1 MPRHIPYSTTTIS
14 SLLTN
19 CVFPIL
25 LRSCNHDTSHISMMQ
40 ALPTAEWYREYPKPF
55 APGGRNFNIAKC
67 CYGLC
72 LTESDF
78 GTLSWFIMEAL
89 QRSDVML
96 DEPSGLRC
104 VDVKD
109 KVNGVLKRVA
119 SDVGPCY
126 GWSEIDEIDKSIT
139 VGYMFEMVKRSVH
152 NQRRKDKAGG
162 QASSARSDRPAGS
175 QTPAEKCPWPT
186 GMSWHGTL
194 LETPAHTVS
203 MLFSNPVMGQGPKLH
218 HCCIHVIRVETGLEY
233 KDTIDIFLNADSR
246 NLHK

>member
-1 MPRHIPYSTTTIS
+1 
-14 SLLTN
+14 
-19 CVFPIL
+19 
-25 LRSCNHDTSHISMMQ
+25 MQ

-55 APGGRNFNIAKC
+55 APGGRNFDIAKC
-67 CYGLC
+67 RYGLC

-126 GWSEIDEIDKSIT
+126 GWSEIDKIDKSIT

-152 NQRRKDKAGG
+152 NQR
-162 QASSARSDRPAGS
+162 
-175 QTPAEKCPWPT
+175 
-186 GMSWHGTL
+186 
-194 LETPAHTVS
+194 
-203 MLFSNPVMGQGPKLH
+203 
-218 HCCIHVIRVETGLEY
+218 
-233 KDTIDIFLNADSR
+233 
-246 NLHK
+246 